1 MLGTIINS
9 TAIIVASL
17 IGLFIGNRIKNDL
30 KDGLIK
36 VLGLCVSI
44 LGISMALKMQN
55 FLVVT
60 FSLVLGYAIGDLLGI
75 EKGFERFG
83 KRVEERFKG
92 SKFAEG
98 FVTSTLLFCVGSM
111 AILGPIQEGLTG
123 ERSILL
129 AKSLLDGIASLILSS
144 TLGIGVAFSS
154 LSVLLYQG
162 FFTVF
167 AGFISP
173 YLSEKMIN
181 ELNSTGGVIIFAIGL
196 NLSRIA
202 NFKVGNMLPALLFA
216 PLLSLFV

>member
-30 KDGLIK
+30 KDGLVK

-60 FSLVLGYAIGDLLGI
+60 LSLVLGYAIGDILAI
-75 EKGFERFG
+75 EERFERLG
-83 KRVEERFKG
+83 KRVEERFKE

-123 ERSILL
+123 DRSILL

-162 FFTVF
+162 FFTLF

-173 YLSEKMIN
+173 YLSERMIN
-181 ELNSTGGVIIFAIGL
+181 ELNSTGGLLILAIGL
-196 NLSRIA
+196 NLSRITK
-202 NFKVGNMLPALLFA
+202 FKVGNMLPALLFA
-216 PLLSLFV
+216 PLLSLFA